1 MSVTGPPAVGVYVPV
16 YRPSP
21 RAVSEIGTPPAFAV
35 TVTPAGLAQF
45 VARTVTGTES
55 FSATVNPGLG
65 DSSHVFG
72 DPVHVSARP
81 ALSRPSVVV
90 TPTSEAF
97 GSTVRS
103 SSAFS
108 PAPVALG
115 KAAAASAAVPA
126 TCGDDIEVPVPQSYP
141 PPRTVE

>member
-1 MSVTGPPAVGVYVPV
+1 M
-16 YRPSP
+16 
-21 RAVSEIGTPPAFAV
+21 
-35 TVTPAGLAQF
+35 
-45 VARTVTGTES
+45 VTGTVS
-55 FSATVNPGLG
+55 FSTAVNPGRG

-72 DPVHVSARP
+72 EPVHVSARP

-90 TPTSEAF
+90 TPTSDGF

-115 KAAAASAAVPA
+115 KAAAARAAVPL
-126 TCGDDIEVPVPQSYP
+126 TCGADIDVPVPQSYP